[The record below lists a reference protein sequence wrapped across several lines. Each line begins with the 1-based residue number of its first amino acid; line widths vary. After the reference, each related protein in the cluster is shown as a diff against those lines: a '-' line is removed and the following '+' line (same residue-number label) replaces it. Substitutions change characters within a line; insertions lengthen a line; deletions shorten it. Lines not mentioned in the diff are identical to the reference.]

1 MKHSGP
7 VNGIGSFVALGD
19 SFTEGLNDPLP
30 GGGYRGWADRFADLL
45 SDHQPG
51 LRYANLAIRG
61 KLLREVA
68 AEQVPR
74 AIGMAPDLVSLAA
87 GGNDLLRP
95 GCDPDALAETLDAT
109 VARLRAAGCRVLLL
123 SGFDPSAF
131 PLIRLLRGKTA
142 VYNMHMRTIA
152 AIRQCDVV
160 DLWSMR
166 VLCDRRVWSEDRLHL
181 TPEGHRRVAM
191 RVCEAMGVPAGGDW
205 REPLPQAPGPAGSA
219 AAVAAAGATAVG
231 VAATRAQVRLAS
243 VRRLPSAGLAW
254 AGARRQDARWAKDY
268 AMPWVRRRLRGQS
281 AGDGVP
287 PKRPD
292 LLPVRAL
299 AGLPGLSGAD
309 VPDAGSAAPLGFLR
323 GT

>member
-1 MKHSGP
+1 MEHRGP
-7 VNGIGSFVALGD
+7 IDGISSFVALGD

-30 GGGYRGWADRFADLL
+30 GGGYRGWADRFADML
-45 SDHQPG
+45 SIHQPG
-51 LRYANLAIRG
+51 LRYANLAVRG

-74 AIGMAPDLVSLAA
+74 AIEMAPDLVSLAA

-95 GCDPDALAETLDAT
+95 GSDPDSLAETLDAS
-109 VARLRAAGCRVLLL
+109 VASLRAAGCRVLLL
-123 SGFDPSAF
+123 SGFDPCAF
-131 PLIRLLRGKTA
+131 PVIRLLRGKAA

-152 AIRQCDVV
+152 STRQCDVV
-160 DLWSMR
+160 GL
-166 VLCDRRVWSEDRLHL
+166 
-181 TPEGHRRVAM
+181 
-191 RVCEAMGVPAGGDW
+191 PADGDW

-219 AAVAAAGATAVG
+219 VAVAAAGATAVG

-243 VRRLPSAGLAW
+243 VRMLSSAGLAW

-268 AMPWVRRRLRGQS
+268 AMPWLRRMLRGQS
-281 AGDGVP
+281 PGDGVP

-299 AGLPGLSGAD
+299 AGLPGLSGLSGAD
-309 VPDAGSAAPLGFLR
+309 AP
-323 GT
+323 

>member
-1 MKHSGP
+1 MEHRGP
-7 VNGIGSFVALGD
+7 IDGISSFVALGD

-30 GGGYRGWADRFADLL
+30 GGGYRGWADRFADML
-45 SDHQPG
+45 SIHQPG
-51 LRYANLAIRG
+51 LRYANLAVRG

-74 AIGMAPDLVSLAA
+74 AIEMAPDLVSLAA

-95 GCDPDALAETLDAT
+95 GSDPDSLAETLDAS
-109 VARLRAAGCRVLLL
+109 VASLRAAGCRVLLL
-123 SGFDPSAF
+123 SGFDPCAF
-131 PLIRLLRGKTA
+131 PVIRLLRGKAA

-152 AIRQCDVV
+152 STRQCDVV

-181 TPEGHRRVAM
+181 LPEGHRRVAL
-191 RVCEAMGVPAGGDW
+191 RVCEAVGVPADGDW

-219 AAVAAAGATAVG
+219 VAVAAAGATAVG

-243 VRRLPSAGLAW
+243 VRVLSSAGLAW

-268 AMPWVRRRLRGQS
+268 AMPWLRRMLRGQS
-281 AGDGVP
+281 SGDGVP

-299 AGLPGLSGAD
+299 AGLPGLSGLSGAD
-309 VPDAGSAAPLGFLR
+309 AP
-323 GT
+323 